1 MTKEQLETN
10 MAALKLLQSETN
22 DKVREY
28 QNQIAELEKQI
39 EDINKPEITPMM
51 VDNIHNAIEKAVEGF
66 DFSNN
71 DNYEFEFGLEYDGK
85 VYVESVDLSDT
96 YELTEQIINNV
107 CKLFKEAECP
117 EELDTTEP
125 DNHPVEKLQ
134 Q

>member
-10 MAALKLLQSETN
+10 MAALKLLQSETD

-51 VDNIHNAIEKAVEGF
+51 IDNIHNAIEKAVEGF

-71 DNYEFEFGLEYDGK
+71 DNYEFEFGMEYDGK
-85 VYVESVDLSDT
+85 VYVESVDLSCS
-96 YELTEQIINNV
+96 YELTEQIVNNV
-107 CKLFKEAECP
+107 CKLFKEAKCP